1 MLDWRQRE
9 HRRRDMG
16 FCHCRIDLQSRFLR
30 AYRVSKEIPASW
42 RYFAAHRLAIPPR
55 RLWGDRRQLHWFRSF
70 EERLCSSGS
79 RGSGTITH
87 VVKDGRL
94 VPKSPKPDLETEA
107 LEALEKARALPH
119 GPERAEALKKV

>member
-1 MLDWRQRE
+1 MQR
-9 HRRRDMG
+9 HRSN
-16 FCHCRIDLQSRFLR
+16 QT
-30 AYRVSKEIPASW
+30 VSFK
-42 RYFAAHRLAIPPR
+42 
-55 RLWGDRRQLHWFRSF
+55 
-70 EERLCSSGS
+70 ERLCSLDS

-119 GPERAEALKKV
+119 SPERAEALKKAGVLQNIASSQGVSFAKRGRPVKT